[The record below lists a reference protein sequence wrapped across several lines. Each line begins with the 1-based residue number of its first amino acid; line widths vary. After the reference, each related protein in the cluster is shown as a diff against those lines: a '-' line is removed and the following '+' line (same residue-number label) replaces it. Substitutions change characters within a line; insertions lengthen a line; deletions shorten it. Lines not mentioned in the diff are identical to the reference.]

1 MVPSGE
7 RRLLPT
13 SRMCPTMTTELSP
26 PMRVVARL
34 AAHAIE
40 FFARLITAVRAE
52 WIGVEP
58 IPGQRV
64 YYANHA
70 SNGDFVLI
78 WAVLPRRL
86 RKNVRPVAGA
96 DYWMGTGLKRF
107 VGRHVFNAVLI
118 DRTGSAPRESAVEQM
133 SEALDEGASLIIF
146 PEGTRNLTE
155 ERLLPFKTGIYHLAQ
170 TRPETAF
177 VPVWI
182 ENLNRVMPKGEI
194 VPVPLLCKVT
204 FGSPQHL
211 DGDDKETFLDRTRT
225 ALLDLSARAS

>member
-1 MVPSGE
+1 
-7 RRLLPT
+7 
-13 SRMCPTMTTELSP
+13 MTTELSL
-26 PMRVVARL
+26 PMRIVARL
-34 AAHAIE
+34 AAHGIE

-86 RKNVRPVAGA
+86 RKSVRPVAGA

-118 DRTGSAPRESAVEQM
+118 DRTGASPREAPVEQM
-133 SEALDEGASLIIF
+133 TEALDEGASLILF

-155 ERLLPFKTGIYHLAQ
+155 ERLLPFKTGIYHLAHV
-170 TRPETAF
+170 RPETAF

-211 DGDDKETFLDRTRT
+211 NGDDKETFLGRTRD